1 MFRDRVFVILFMV
14 LAWRRDDRLLPVLVL
29 IYRLSTHTFVVCVIV
44 SRGTTWQIFVL
55 KGLFQ
60 RNRRD
65 SVRFALD
72 IVMAGAVG
80 DAAGHPLLF
89 FVALENPAIVLLR
102 IGSQLHHH
110 SIFTFILFK
119 VWAIIF
125 SLFIWLLTMQVVMA
139 RGGTVQAILNPLL
152 VIIWSEQFRPIHS
165 LVYLS
170 ANDAQ
175 KANQYCKDKNHEH
188 SSRPIKEARLRF
200 SLCLFQY
207 PRFFEWNRRIY
218 FFLKFRL
225 RMSKLS
231 GHGRGYSVSQNQ

>member
-1 MFRDRVFVILFMV
+1 MLRDRVFVILFMV
-14 LAWRRDDRLLPVLVL
+14 LAWRRDNRLLPVLVL

-44 SRGTTWQIFVL
+44 SRGTTRQIFVL

-72 IVMAGAVG
+72 IVMAGAVS
-80 DAAGHPLLF
+80 DAAGDPLLF
-89 FVALENPAIVLLR
+89 FVAFENPAIVLLR

-110 SIFTFILFK
+110 SIFTFRVILFK

-125 SLFIWLLTMQVVMA
+125 SLFIWLLTMQVVA
-139 RGGTVQAILNPLL
+139 WGGTVQAILYPLL
-152 VIIWSEQFRPIHS
+152 VIITTWSEQFRPIHS

-175 KANQYCKDKNHEH
+175 
-188 SSRPIKEARLRF
+188 
-200 SLCLFQY
+200 
-207 PRFFEWNRRIY
+207 
-218 FFLKFRL
+218 
-225 RMSKLS
+225 
-231 GHGRGYSVSQNQ
+231 